1 VVSNSDGTLA
11 LARIGALVEAIKELK
26 NEGRQVST

>member
-1 VVSNSDGTLA
+1 MSNSDGTLA